1 MYKKSLL
8 GLGVVAIVGMALGAC
23 SGPATSPDTASAQP
37 SEKAAQT
44 KRYSDGELLDLVKQ
58 IKTADGTSL
67 TTVSGEEL
75 SSQENPMKEL
85 LALMSIEPAECKA
98 LGALGSSETIAG
110 STTAGGASVDTAGG
124 VMSGITLVSGV
135 EADALRN
142 TVKNNKSQ
150 AAACENVTLSMAG
163 QSMDMTTKPVDG
175 VSSLPDTVAYKTA
188 ISLPDGRT
196 QST

>member
-1 MYKKSLL
+1 
-8 GLGVVAIVGMALGAC
+8 
-23 SGPATSPDTASAQP
+23 
-37 SEKAAQT
+37 
-44 KRYSDGELLDLVKQ
+44 
-58 IKTADGTSL
+58 
-67 TTVSGEEL
+67 
-75 SSQENPMKEL
+75 
-85 LALMSIEPAECKA
+85 
-98 LGALGSSETIAG
+98 
-110 STTAGGASVDTAGG
+110 
-124 VMSGITLVSGV
+124 MSGITLVSGV